1 MSSKR
6 TDCVDAS
13 RNWSK
18 SSVNCANGPR
28 LVLRPPSKLL
38 SNKHSNNN
46 SSSRLRPKLK
56 QTMQTSDV
64 S

>member
-18 SSVNCANGPR
+18 SSANCANGTHLVHRPLSR
-28 LVLRPPSKLL
+28 LLNRLL
-38 SNKHSNNN
+38 NNNN
-46 SSSRLRPKLK
+46 SSKPRPKLK
-56 QTMQTSDV
+56 PTMQTSAV